1 MTDAVWSVRRGGM
14 RTLLALHQQID
25 FVFASMRGRVLQFH
39 RRLYTLDSQ
48 IHHLQQASIR
58 RLGAWLARRW
68 AHCQEMRREAEAM
81 LLKCEQPRS
90 LLEAEY
96 KKQVAAQTKPL
107 PKRTKNAGK
116 LAVEEVVRRRKALI
130 VLKERVKSLE
140 EVILDV
146 MSDNVDVEVAA
157 GDLAEAK
164 AKLAKSQASLKLKE
178 AALGVNDRQILKNL
192 TNSPY
197 IQARMNA
204 RALKCRLREKLRSRK
219 FELDRVER
227 NYHRKKT
234 DTKLKTHIEDAVKR
248 RDPGIQELVR
258 HYNKLCAEMERLIKN
273 HKAPRNALPP
283 EPIAPKSVWGLD
295 VDDEIWQDIG
305 LDDAYDEQEPPLWL
319 KSEAVRDGIKAMLQL
334 DRCLEEEPRLFHEC
348 RALRYWLSEEWDA
361 VALAKDVA
369 REDEGNAGLE
379 HQLALRQQELCQ
391 LCATWESAMCPI
403 PFKKE
408 GLPAWGPSD
417 AELLAVRIEDV
428 VAKTGTRGEEEDD
441 EVDSDDDDDDLPIDE
456 IEAFQ
461 RAEVYAEGRT
471 GRDDWGTLTDD
482 DEDWFAT

>member
-1 MTDAVWSVRRGGM
+1 MGAD
-14 RTLLALHQQID
+14 TL
-25 FVFASMRGRVLQFH
+25 
-39 RRLYTLDSQ
+39 
-48 IHHLQQASIR
+48 
-58 RLGAWLARRW
+58 
-68 AHCQEMRREAEAM
+68 AE
-81 LLKCEQPRS
+81 
-90 LLEAEY
+90 
-96 KKQVAAQTKPL
+96 
-107 PKRTKNAGK
+107 RTKNAGK
-116 LAVEEVVRRRKALI
+116 LAVEEVVLRRKALI

-178 AALGVNDRQILKNL
+178 AALGVNDRQTLKNL

-204 RALKCRLREKLRSRK
+204 RALKCQLREKL
-219 FELDRVER
+219 
-227 NYHRKKT
+227 KKT

-273 HKAPRNALPP
+273 HKAPRNALPT

-305 LDDAYDEQEPPLWL
+305 LDDTYDEQEPPLWL

-369 REDEGNAGLE
+369 REDKVRHA
-379 HQLALRQQELCQ
+379 
-391 LCATWESAMCPI
+391 PI
-403 PFKKE
+403 PFKKD

-428 VAKTGTRGEEEDD
+428 VAKTGTRGEEDD
-441 EVDSDDDDDDLPIDE
+441 EVDSDDDEDDDLPIDE

-461 RAEVYAEGRT
+461 RAEVYAESCSVEESFVRT
-471 GRDDWGTLTDD
+471 YICRRLSG
-482 DEDWFAT
+482 

>member
-1 MTDAVWSVRRGGM
+1 LKYHPRR
-14 RTLLALHQQID
+14 RTLFGLSDGEGCERFWHSISKLI
-25 FVFASMRGRVLQFH
+25 SYLRVCGFH

-68 AHCQEMRREAEAM
+68 AHCQDMRREAEAM

-107 PKRTKNAGK
+107 PSMGADTLAERTKNAGK

-178 AALGVNDRQILKNL
+178 AALG
-192 TNSPY
+192 
-197 IQARMNA
+197 
-204 RALKCRLREKLRSRK
+204 CRLREKLRSRK

-305 LDDAYDEQEPPLWL
+305 LDNAYDEQEPPLWP

-391 LCATWESAMCPI
+391 LCVTWESAMRPI

-417 AELLAVRIEDV
+417 AELLAVHIEDV

-441 EVDSDDDDDDLPIDE
+441 EVDSDDDDDLPIDE

>member
-1 MTDAVWSVRRGGM
+1 FGLSDGEGCERFWHSISK
-14 RTLLALHQQID
+14 LISYL
-25 FVFASMRGRVLQFH
+25 RVCGFH

-107 PKRTKNAGK
+107 PT
-116 LAVEEVVRRRKALI
+116 LI

-361 VALAKDVA
+361 VALAKD
-369 REDEGNAGLE
+369 RHSLTTSSTGNAGLE

-391 LCATWESAMCPI
+391 LCATWESAMRPI

-417 AELLAVRIEDV
+417 AELLAVHIEDV

-441 EVDSDDDDDDLPIDE
+441 EVDSDDDDDDDDDLPIDE